1 MSAFPIAPSPN
12 ALVGVLSAAA
22 RAQLEP
28 AWLTPFEVALEPG
41 VCPTH
46 VYFPIGCVATL
57 MLTLQDG
64 STGQA
69 AMVGSEGMLGLD
81 LFLGAPSRLTEAIAL
96 VHIGGAAWRLAAD
109 DFQAEV
115 ARNYALEQRLARYTL
130 ALASQLARTAACF
143 RQHSVEQ
150 QLCRWLLQTHD
161 RAGSPHLAIT
171 AESIANLLG
180 LRREAVFA
188 AAAQLE
194 QVGFLRQDV
203 ERIDILA
210 RDGLESRCCSCYQ
223 TMRRCEHRALTG
235 AVDPAAWNGGATP
248 HGATGLYR

>member
-12 ALVGVLSAAA
+12 ALVGVLSEVA

-28 AWLTPFEVALEPG
+28 AWLAQFDVALEPG
-41 VCPTH
+41 TPPSH

-57 MLTLQDG
+57 MLTLRDG

-69 AMVGSEGMLGLD
+69 AMVGPEGMLGLD
-81 LFLGAPSRLTEAIAL
+81 LFLGSPSRLSEAIAL
-96 VHIGGAAWRLAAD
+96 VHIGGAAWRLSAD
-109 DFQAEV
+109 QFEAEV
-115 ARNYALEQRLARYTL
+115 ARNFALEQRLARYTL

-143 RQHSVEQ
+143 RQHAVEQ

-161 RAGSPHLAIT
+161 RAATPHLAIG

-180 LRREAVFA
+180 LRREAVLA
-188 AAAQLE
+188 AAGALE
-194 QVGFLRQDV
+194 QVGFLRQGA

-210 RDGLESRCCSCYQ
+210 RDGLEARCCNCYQ
-223 TMRRCEHRALTG
+223 TMRRNERRALTG
-235 AVDPAAWNGGATP
+235 AVDRAAWNGGAWP
-248 HGATGLYR
+248 HGAAGFNR